1 MGRHLPALVV
11 FRQNLQVDR
20 ITSMEQDQQIAALV
34 VAQKTH
40 GAFSPFF

>member
-1 MGRHLPALVV
+1 MLIYSFSIGKWVAIC
-11 FRQNLQVDR
+11 QVDG

-40 GAFSPFF
+40 GVAQI